1 MAQNRSAQN
10 HFELSQ
16 KKCFEAY
23 EMQRRI
29 LFAHGYAVRFWQNN
43 VGSGAHEQHE
53 KARIMQ
59 AI

>member
-1 MAQNRSAQN
+1 MAQNGSAQN
-10 HFELSQ
+10 YFEHSH

-29 LFAHGYAVRFWQNN
+29 LFAHGYAVHFWQNN

-53 KARIMQ
+53 QAQILQ

>member
-16 KKCFEAY
+16 KKCFEAN

-29 LFAHGYAVRFWQNN
+29 LFAHEYAVRFWQNN

-53 KARIMQ
+53 KARILQ